1 MRRKQKIT
9 ILSLITIIIIF
20 ILLTGCSEQSAKI
33 GGETDKIQLLSYNM
47 ITKSDQNMSYHNVTG
62 TVKNIAGQDLSIVR
76 IKVYFY
82 DKNGNI
88 LNLKEF
94 LIENL
99 PNIFTAD
106 FGVNYYSNESYYEY
120 VDNIGFEFS
129 TN

>member
-9 ILSLITIIIIF
+9 LTLILGLIF
-20 ILLTGCSEQSAKI
+20 ILILIAGCSEQSAKI
-33 GGETDKIQLLSYNM
+33 GGETDKIQLLSYNLKT
-47 ITKSDQNMSYHNVTG
+47 ISDQNISYHNVTG
-62 TVKNIAGQDLSIVR
+62 TVKNIAGQNLNIVR

-82 DKNGNI
+82 DQNGNI

-94 LIENL
+94 IVNNL

-106 FGVNYYSNESYYEY
+106 FGVNYYNNESYFEY

-129 TN
+129 TS